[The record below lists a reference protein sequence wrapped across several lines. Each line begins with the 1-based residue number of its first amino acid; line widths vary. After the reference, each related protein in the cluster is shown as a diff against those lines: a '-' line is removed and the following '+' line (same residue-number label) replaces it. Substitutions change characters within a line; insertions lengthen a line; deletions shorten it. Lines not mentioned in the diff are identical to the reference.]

1 MKRLAALL
9 SLAAL
14 SLAAWAADPPGRVAR
29 LSLVEGEAA
38 VYVDP
43 DVGWEG
49 ARINA
54 TLTGENSVWT
64 EPGAR
69 AEILFGATAL
79 RLGETT
85 QLDILRLDD
94 ESFQAHV
101 TRGALTLR
109 LREVG
114 RNESYLVSTPEG
126 RFQFRGNGRY
136 RLESDPARGESVLT
150 VFAGTARLEMQGGYV
165 NVDTGRAVRVS
176 GGEQPRFAFEA
187 VYSTSLD
194 EWAYARDQRWD
205 QRESLRYVPRQMTGW
220 EDLDDYGTWRNDAEY
235 GAVWYPTHVDAGWAP
250 YRYGRWTWVR
260 PWGWTWVDDAPWG
273 YAPFHY
279 GRWVY
284 VGNRWGW
291 YPGRYT
297 ARPIWAP
304 ALVGWIGGS
313 GWSVSISTGLAGVL
327 GWYPLSPYDYYQPWY
342 AANTTYVTYVNRIVL
357 PDRHRRDHQHDRNG
371 RRHDHREQGA
381 TVVPRDQFGTRR
393 PVQNI
398 RTLVPGEVVARQP
411 VVAGT
416 SVLPT
421 KPEVLL
427 RDRAAGTA
435 PAAPAVAAP
444 STGRPAPTTKPAFPA
459 GTTSGAPVTRLPA
472 PAPGQPA
479 VPVTR
484 LPQAAPA
491 APAASPARP
500 ATPARPSPAPA
511 TETRATRP
519 AERPSPQPAQPQAA
533 PRAPAERTSP
543 PASRPVP
550 APVERAP
557 QPATR
562 PVPAPVERAPQPA
575 TRPAPAPVERASPPA
590 TRPAAPPATRPAAP
604 PATLPAAPPAARPAP
619 TPAPAQPSRAAPPAE
634 KPASSN
640 ERPSSGGEPAP
651 PRSSDKPG
659 RG

>member
-9 SLAAL
+9 SLAVL

-85 QLDILRLDD
+85 QLDILRLDN

-114 RNESYLVSTPEG
+114 KNESYFVSTPEG

-176 GGEQPRFAFEA
+176 GGAQPRFAFEA

-291 YPGRYT
+291 YPGRYSG
-297 ARPIWAP
+297 RPVWAP

-313 GWSVSISTGLAGVL
+313 GWNLSFSTGVGGAL
-327 GWYPLSPYDYYQPWY
+327 GWYPLSPYDAFQPWY
-342 AANTTYVTYVNRIVL
+342 VAAPTYVTYVNRIVL
-357 PDRHRRDHQHDRNG
+357 PPHHRREHQHDRD
-371 RRHDHREQGA
+371 RRHDHREYGA

-393 PVQNI
+393 PVQSVLSAVAPETI
-398 RTLVPGEVVARQP
+398 ARQP
-411 VVAGT
+411 VVAGAA
-416 SVLPT
+416 VLPPRPAT
-421 KPEVLL
+421 RPPDKPFQVKP
-427 RDRAAGTA
+427 TA
-435 PAAPAVAAP
+435 PAASGAPVAPGAAP
-444 STGRPAPTTKPAFPA
+444 TSTARPAPTVKPSFPA
-459 GTTSGAPVTRLPA
+459 EPVGRQPA
-472 PAPGQPA
+472 PAPAQPA
-479 VPVTR
+479 LPVTR
-484 LPQAAPA
+484 QPQAAPA
-491 APAASPARP
+491 TQPQALPRAPAPSERPVAAPSARP
-500 ATPARPSPAPA
+500 APSA
-511 TETRATRP
+511 P
-519 AERPSPQPAQPQAA
+519 AERPSQPVTRPT
-533 PRAPAERTSP
+533 PAPAERAAP
-543 PASRPVP
+543 PATRPTP

-557 QPATR
+557 QPASR
-562 PVPAPVERAPQPA
+562 PTPAPAERPAQPASRPTPAPAERAPQPA
-575 TRPAPAPVERASPPA
+575 AKPAPAPERASPAPS
-590 TRPAAPPATRPAAP
+590 PPPPADK
-604 PATLPAAPPAARPAP
+604 
-619 TPAPAQPSRAAPPAE
+619 PS
-634 KPASSN
+634 
-640 ERPSSGGEPAP
+640 G
-651 PRSSDKPG
+651 DKPG
-659 RG
+659 RGND